1 MKTQMGTE
9 RLEEQNDADSI
20 SVDDA
25 LERVEFGR
33 MQILLIVS
41 LNFFFGIINIF
52 FSSNSLAGPF
62 SR

>member
-41 LNFFFGIINIF
+41 YKFFFWYY
-52 FSSNSLAGPF
+52 
-62 SR
+62 